1 MPSHV
6 GYTERMKLDR
16 ATRRALTLGAVVL
29 LLLTA
34 GPAQPATTGATEV
47 PARVEAQGFR
57 LEFDGQMHSHVV
69 ATVGGAET
77 ALGPYQASETV
88 STAAGEISSFVLDGR
103 SAEPAHDALGSG
115 LRVVLTGQAQGAA
128 AGLRKTVAVTVYEDF
143 PRFALFTVRY
153 SNESAAPIEVRGW
166 TANRYALEA
175 PSGGPEP
182 AFWSYQTGSYERRPD
197 WVLPIAPGFAQD
209 NDQGMNAT
217 DYGGGT
223 PIADV
228 WRREIGLAVG
238 HVELVP
244 KLVSLP
250 VARLRPEQATL
261 AVSQKKT
268 LRLMPGESFETLRTF
283 VRVHHGDHFETL
295 ADYRRLMIRQGVVI
309 PRAPQDALE
318 PIWCAWGYGRGFTP
332 GQVFE
337 TLPVAKRLGFRW
349 AVLDDGWQ
357 VAEGD
362 WVPVPAKFPAGDA
375 DMKAL
380 VDRIHEG
387 GLKAQLWW
395 CPLAMDPG
403 TRLEREHPDLVL
415 LNEDGSRRKI
425 TWWDSFYLC
434 PAYGPVRD
442 DARAFVKKALTAWGF
457 DGLKIDGQH
466 LNAAPP
472 CFNPAHRHRAPEDSS
487 EGVPGFFEAIW
498 DEAMAAK
505 PDALV
510 EICPCGTA
518 YSFFTMPY
526 LNMVVAS
533 DPKSSWQVR
542 LKGKT
547 LKGLLGDGVAYFGD
561 HVEMSD
567 GGADFASTL
576 GVGGVIGTNFA
587 WPGASGKKSPKLLL
601 TPAREETWSTWVKL
615 YQDKRLSGGEYLGAL
630 YDIGFDRP
638 EAHVIR
644 KDDALYYAFFARHF
658 SGSLEL
664 RGLGGG
670 RYHVRD
676 YEAGRNLGAVSGPTA
691 TLAVTFAEH
700 LLLEAR
706 PE

>member
-1 MPSHV
+1 
-6 GYTERMKLDR
+6 MKHYR
-16 ATRRALTLGAVVL
+16 ASRRGPAFGALIPL
-29 LLLTA
+29 LLA
-34 GPAQPATTGATEV
+34 APSRPAHPAPSGAPDT
-47 PARVEAQGFR
+47 PARIEAQGFR
-57 LEFDGQMHSHVV
+57 LEFDGQMRSRVV
-69 ATVGGAET
+69 ASLGGVET
-77 ALGPYQASETV
+77 ALGPYQASETLLTATGEV
-88 STAAGEISSFVLDGR
+88 SAFALEGR
-103 SAEPAHDALGSG
+103 EERPVRDILGPG
-115 LRVVLTGQAQGAA
+115 RRVVLTGQARGAA
-128 AGLRKTVAVTVYEDF
+128 TGLRKTVAVTVYEDF
-143 PRFALFTVRY
+143 PRFALFAVRY
-153 SNESAAPIEVRGW
+153 SNESAVPVEVSGW
-166 TANRYALEA
+166 TGNRYALEA
-175 PSGGPEP
+175 PPRGPEP
-182 AFWSYQTGSYERRPD
+182 AFWSYQPGSYERRPD

-250 VARLRPEQATL
+250 VTRRVPEQVTL
-261 AVSQKKT
+261 AVSQKK
-268 LRLMPGESFETLRTF
+268 RLSLKPGESFETLRTF

-309 PRAPQDALE
+309 PRAPREALE

-332 GQVFE
+332 RQVFE
-337 TLPVAKRLGFRW
+337 TLPVAKRLGFGW

-362 WVPVPAKFPAGDA
+362 WVPVPTKFPAGDA
-375 DMKAL
+375 DMKGL
-380 VDRIHEG
+380 VDRIHEA

-395 CPLAMDPG
+395 APLAVDPG
-403 TRLEREHPDLVL
+403 TRLEREHPDQIL
-415 LNEDGSRRKI
+415 LNADGSRQKI

-442 DARAFVKKALTAWGF
+442 DARAFVRKAVAEWGF

-472 CFNPAHRHRAPEDSS
+472 CFNPAHHHRAPEDAF
-487 EGVPGFFEAIW
+487 EGVPGFFKAIW
-498 DEAMAAK
+498 DEAMAAR

-533 DPKSSWQVR
+533 DPQSSWQVR

-547 LKGLLGDGVAYFGD
+547 LKALLGDGVAYFGD
-561 HVEMSD
+561 HVEMSE
-567 GGADFASTL
+567 GGTDFASTL

-587 WPGASGKKSPKLLL
+587 WPGASGKKDAKLLL
-601 TPAREETWSTWVKL
+601 TPAREKTWSQWVKL
-615 YQDKRLSGGEYLGAL
+615 YQEKRLSEGDYLGAL

-638 EAHVIR
+638 EAHAIR
-644 KDDALYYAFFARHF
+644 KGATFYYAFFAERF
-658 SGSLEL
+658 SGSLQL
-664 RGLGGG
+664 RGLGAG
-670 RYHVRD
+670 RYRVRD
-676 YEAGRNLGAVSGPTA
+676 YEAGRDLGVVSGPTA
-691 TLAVTFAEH
+691 TLTASFAKH
-700 LLLEAR
+700 LLLEVQ